1 MFHRGRTCAG
11 SSMAES
17 FEDSSVGNKPA
28 VLDVSLDTTPF
39 FSFARDLE
47 YLEEVNGDR
56 DNTGE
61 RPDTGD
67 LFGGTEPV
75 EADRFSLFSPTTL
88 ADDDVANQQL
98 KKHDSVGEQESFQ
111 QVVSH
116 TGFNFDASLNVA
128 FNSANAEQ
136 PKQIWETGIWK
147 HIFGDDDTPYS
158 LWRG

>member
-11 SSMAES
+11 SSMAQS
-17 FEDSSVGNKPA
+17 FEDLSVGNKPV

-88 ADDDVANQQL
+88 ADDDVVNQQL
-98 KKHDSVGEQESFQ
+98 KNMTV
-111 QVVSH
+111 
-116 TGFNFDASLNVA
+116 
-128 FNSANAEQ
+128 
-136 PKQIWETGIWK
+136 
-147 HIFGDDDTPYS
+147 
-158 LWRG
+158 